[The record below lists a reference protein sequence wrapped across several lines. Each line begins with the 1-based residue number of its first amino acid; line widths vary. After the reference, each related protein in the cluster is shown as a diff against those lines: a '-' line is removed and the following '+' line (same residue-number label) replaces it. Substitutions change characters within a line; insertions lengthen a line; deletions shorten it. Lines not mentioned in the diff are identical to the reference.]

1 MQINW
6 EEFKLYKQEMPHLK
20 GDNFDKLLYFI
31 RSFYN
36 MKSVTPMFELLMS
49 DEISQLMLQK
59 RDIDSPLKLEKY
71 MRKML

>member
-1 MQINW
+1 MNINW

>member
-49 DEISQLMLQK
+49 DEISRLMLQK

-71 MRKML
+71 IRKML